1 MASIAIPEDLYARLA
16 AEAQREGLTVDEL
29 LAAMLAQRVQDN
41 AITQDI
47 KVVEGYD
54 PATDPLARFA
64 GIIETAEP
72 GWIER
77 HDAIFGETH
86 CDDE

>member
-1 MASIAIPEDLYARLA
+1 MASITVPEDLYARLA
-16 AEAQREGLTVDEL
+16 AEAARAGLTLDDLLEAL
-29 LAAMLAQRVQDN
+29 LAERSHESTH
-41 AITQDI
+41 IE
-47 KVVEGYD
+47 VVEGYD

-77 HDAIFGETH
+77 HDAIFGETYH
-86 CDDE
+86 AEDE